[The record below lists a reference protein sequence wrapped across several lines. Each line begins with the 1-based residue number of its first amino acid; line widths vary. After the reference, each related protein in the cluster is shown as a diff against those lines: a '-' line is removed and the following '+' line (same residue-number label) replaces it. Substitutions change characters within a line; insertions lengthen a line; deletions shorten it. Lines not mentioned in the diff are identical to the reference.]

1 MMSSVNLAGIYVHI
15 PFCTSKCPYCDFLS
29 LGGFGE
35 VDDLYLVAL
44 AAEMDYLK
52 VSLPLPCLFDTIYFG
67 GGTPS
72 LLTPQQVERIL
83 TKLRQTF
90 PLGSNLEVTLEAN
103 PGSLSSQKLRGYR
116 QAGVNRLSLG
126 VQALDP
132 EDLKILGRRH
142 DAKQARESFQEAVAA
157 GFEDIN
163 IDLIFGI
170 PGQSLDRW
178 AKTLKE
184 IVRWGPVHIS
194 PYCLT
199 VEPGTPLGEQVA
211 TGKVVVPEDALQAEM
226 YRYTIDFLRTAG
238 YEHYEIS
245 NFSRQRPCRHNLHY
259 WYNDWYL
266 GLGWGAHSHF
276 YGARFANETSLADY
290 LREYTKPQPQIYRTY
305 LSPYVCMQETMFMG
319 LRLLEEGVSVERF
332 VERFGKSPY
341 TVFSEELEHLQRLG
355 LIQCLPSRIRLSA
368 RGVFFGNRVFAE
380 FV

>member
-35 VDDLYLVAL
+35 VDDLYLVGL

-142 DAKQARESFQEAVAA
+142 DAKQAREAFQEAVAA
-157 GFEDIN
+157 GFENIN

-199 VEPGTPLGEQVA
+199 VEPGTPREQA
-211 TGKVVVPEDALQAEM
+211 TGKVVYLKMPASGDVPIPGLSP
-226 YRYTIDFLRTAG
+226 TAG
-238 YEHYEIS
+238 MSIMRS
-245 NFSRQRPCRHNLHY
+245 QLFPPAPCRHNLHY

-266 GLGWGAHSHF
+266 GLGWEPTPHF

-290 LREYTKPQPQIYRTY
+290 LREYTKPQPQIYGPIC
-305 LSPYVCMQETMFMG
+305 LPMSVCRDHVY
-319 LRLLEEGVSVERF
+319 LRLLR
-332 VERFGKSPY
+332 
-341 TVFSEELEHLQRLG
+341 
-355 LIQCLPSRIRLSA
+355 
-368 RGVFFGNRVFAE
+368 RVYR
-380 FV
+380 